1 MLPVFIYGGLLHFGN
16 PSGRSF
22 SLRRG
27 GNGKSMRRD
36 IGVFLFALGLAFF
49 SWPLMGIF
57 KDSLIL
63 YLSTVWFVFIAL
75 LVIAT
80 IISEK
85 EEDGR

>member
-1 MLPVFIYGGLLHFGN
+1 MLPVFIHGGLFHFGN

-22 SLRRG
+22 SLRHRG
-27 GNGKSMRRD
+27 DGKSMRRD

-57 KDSLIL
+57 KDSLVL

-85 EEDGR
+85 EEDGK

>member
-1 MLPVFIYGGLLHFGN
+1 MAAYFIPVSGQGARFLCGAGG
-16 PSGRSF
+16 
-22 SLRRG
+22 
-27 GNGKSMRRD
+27 GKSMRRD

-49 SWPLMGIF
+49 NWPLMGIF

>member
-1 MLPVFIYGGLLHFGN
+1 
-16 PSGRSF
+16 
-22 SLRRG
+22 
-27 GNGKSMRRD
+27 
-36 IGVFLFALGLAFF
+36 
-49 SWPLMGIF
+49 MGIF

>member
-1 MLPVFIYGGLLHFGN
+1 
-16 PSGRSF
+16 
-22 SLRRG
+22 
-27 GNGKSMRRD
+27 MRRN